1 MAKSL
6 VVGGV
11 ALDVPCCADGAA
23 RLNRA
28 VPDETNPGVLRY
40 RVELLSDD
48 RAPQRARAVV
58 RSVLAG
64 WELSSLADDAAV
76 CASELVTN
84 AVRHARFPLSLCTG
98 HESLAVVELAL
109 WTWPGRRLAIEV
121 CDGDPRMR
129 HRRRKGHLGSLGGRG
144 LTVVRELAD
153 GFGCRREH
161 IGKTVWCRFDLT
173 QRGTSL

>member
-6 VVGGV
+6 VLGGV
-11 ALDVPCCADGAA
+11 ALDAPCCADGAA

-28 VPDETNPGVLRY
+28 VPDETNPEVLRY

-48 RAPQRARAVV
+48 RAPQRARAAV
-58 RSVLAG
+58 RTSLAAWG
-64 WELSSLADDAAV
+64 LASLADDASV
-76 CASELVTN
+76 CVSELVTN

-98 HESLAVVELAL
+98 HQSVAVVELAL

-121 CDGDPRMR
+121 RDGDPRMR
-129 HRRRKGHLGSLGGRG
+129 HRRRKGNLGSLGGRG

-161 IGKTVWCRFDLT
+161 IGKTVWCRFDLKRREIT
-173 QRGTSL
+173 L